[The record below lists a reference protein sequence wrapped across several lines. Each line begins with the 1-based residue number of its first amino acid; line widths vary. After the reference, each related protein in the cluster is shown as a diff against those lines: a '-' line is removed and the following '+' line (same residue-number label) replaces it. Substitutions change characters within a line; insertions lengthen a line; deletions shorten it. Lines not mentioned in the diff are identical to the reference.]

1 MNETVTPRDFLAVP
15 PQAVERARP
24 SLYERLVV
32 SALEK
37 MSAGTLRL
45 ELPNGEVR
53 PIGQPGS
60 GVEATIRV
68 ASAEFFRKCVLF
80 GDVGFGESYVDGD
93 WETDSIERVISWA
106 ILNVE
111 KSPGMAE
118 RKTRLIALNLLQF
131 WNRWSHLLRPNDPR
145 TARRNIAE
153 HYDLGNSFYE
163 LWLDETMT
171 YSSGRFT
178 APAQELRE
186 AQMQKYE
193 ALGHKLKLRPGEHL
207 LEIGGGWGGMACHAA
222 KHYGVRVTSVTIS
235 AAQYEFARA
244 RVEREGL
251 SDRVEVRLQDYR
263 DIRGS
268 FDKIVSIEMMEALG
282 DKYLPVFC
290 AKLHELLAPHGL
302 VALQYITVPDSR
314 HSDLRRGVDFIQ
326 KHIFPGSL
334 LLSVGRVSETF
345 QRTGDLFLH
354 ELEDL
359 GSSYARTLHLW
370 WERFN
375 ARLEAVRALGF
386 DERFVRKWNYYLQY
400 CEAAFATR
408 NISVVQA
415 VYTRPN
421 NRALHQP
428 F

>member
-1 MNETVTPRDFLAVP
+1 
-15 PQAVERARP
+15 
-24 SLYERLVV
+24 
-32 SALEK
+32 
-37 MSAGTLRL
+37 
-45 ELPNGEVR
+45 
-53 PIGQPGS
+53 
-60 GVEATIRV
+60 
-68 ASAEFFRKCVLF
+68 
-80 GDVGFGESYVDGD
+80 
-93 WETDSIERVISWA
+93 
-106 ILNVE
+106 
-111 KSPGMAE
+111 
-118 RKTRLIALNLLQF
+118 
-131 WNRWSHLLRPNDPR
+131 
-145 TARRNIAE
+145 
-153 HYDLGNSFYE
+153 
-163 LWLDETMT
+163 
-171 YSSGRFT
+171 
-178 APAQELRE
+178 
-186 AQMQKYE
+186 
-193 ALGHKLKLRPGEHL
+193 
-207 LEIGGGWGGMACHAA
+207 
-222 KHYGVRVTSVTIS
+222 
-235 AAQYEFARA
+235 
-244 RVEREGL
+244 
-251 SDRVEVRLQDYR
+251 
-263 DIRGS
+263 
-268 FDKIVSIEMMEALG
+268 MMEALG